1 MGTETEPE
9 AAVIDPESSR
19 GYIIR
24 DWFGPF
30 LLGPSSRYLAAVVEA
45 RRSARLVYSAI
56 ALLFP
61 NFSPS
66 PRHPMRQETLFH
78 SKTTRPQKMNK

>member
-1 MGTETEPE
+1 MAYLDRDEYILFWLAAALGDEVPTGNSIRLMGTETEPE

-30 LLGPSSRYLAAVVEA
+30 LLGPSSRYL
-45 RRSARLVYSAI
+45 RGRC
-56 ALLFP
+56 
-61 NFSPS
+61 
-66 PRHPMRQETLFH
+66 
-78 SKTTRPQKMNK
+78 

>member
-1 MGTETEPE
+1 MAYFDRDEYILFWLAAALGDEVPAGSPIHLMGAAAEPE

-30 LLGPSSRYLAAVVEA
+30 LLAPSSCCLRG
-45 RRSARLVYSAI
+45 RC
-56 ALLFP
+56 
-61 NFSPS
+61 
-66 PRHPMRQETLFH
+66 
-78 SKTTRPQKMNK
+78 

>member
-1 MGTETEPE
+1 MDVASKWPRDKQMAKLDRDEYILFWLASALGDEVPTGSSSHLMGTETEPE

-30 LLGPSSRYLAAVVEA
+30 LLGPSSRYL
-45 RRSARLVYSAI
+45 RGRC
-56 ALLFP
+56 
-61 NFSPS
+61 
-66 PRHPMRQETLFH
+66 
-78 SKTTRPQKMNK
+78 